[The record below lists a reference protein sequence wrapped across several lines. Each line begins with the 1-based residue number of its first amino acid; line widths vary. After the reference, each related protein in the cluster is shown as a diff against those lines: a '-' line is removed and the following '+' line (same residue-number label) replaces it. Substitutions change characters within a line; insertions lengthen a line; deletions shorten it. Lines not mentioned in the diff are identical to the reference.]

1 MERTNIMKLFISRIE
16 RRVRSLEPN
25 DYEKVKDVLPVYNNP
40 DFIKCR
46 DYDVDKVN
54 LAQMQKTNVVRKKIG
69 LIAPSF
75 KEEEEHDQHEFC
87 DMV

>member
-1 MERTNIMKLFISRIE
+1 MERSVLVSLFASRIE
-16 RRVRSLEPN
+16 RRVRSF
-25 DYEKVKDVLPVYNNP
+25 DKDVLPIYNNA
-40 DFIKCR
+40 DFIKCK

-54 LAQMQKTNVVRKKIG
+54 LAQLQKTNLVKKKIG

-75 KEEEEHDQHEFC
+75 KEEDEQFC

>member
-1 MERTNIMKLFISRIE
+1 MERTNIISLFISRIE
-16 RRVRSLEPN
+16 RRVRILEPN
-25 DYEKVKDVLPVYNNP
+25 DYEKVKDVLPVFNNP

-54 LAQMQKTNVVRKKIG
+54 LAQLQKTNVVDKKMA

-75 KEEEEHDQHEFC
+75 KEEEEQEFC